1 MSCLVEQ
8 AKILFGEAEEDNL
21 GTKVLTERFQRWET
35 CSLCEQDY
43 HGVVRCALAWACW
56 KTYVGRPEEH
66 WTRRMAMTVLGNG
79 LNDAEQHEAAL
90 SVYKAELAMERRL
103 GAPEASLLNTQS
115 NLAMTYAKL
124 GQSERA
130 LQMRQEVYYRILK
143 LHGEEDR
150 DTLIA
155 AGNHASCLLTAKRF
169 DEAKAL
175 LRKVIPVARR
185 VLGESDITTL
195 RMRGGY
201 AEALKIDPGATLN
214 DLREAA
220 MTLEDAER
228 IARRVLGGAHP
239 TTVTIEEELK
249 DVRTGLGARET
260 GLAEALADMRVAD
273 EKG

>member
-1 MSCLVEQ
+1 VSCLVEQ
-8 AKILFGEAEEDNL
+8 AKILFGEAEYNNL
-21 GTKVLTERFQRWET
+21 GTKVLTERFQRWDT

-124 GQSERA
+124 GQSEQA

-185 VLGESDITTL
+185 ILGESDVTTL

-228 IARRVLGGAHP
+228 IAQRVLGGAHP
-239 TTVTIEEELK
+239 TTVTIEEELR
-249 DVRTGLGARET
+249 DVRAALGTRET
-260 GLAEALADMRVAD
+260 GLADALADMRV
-273 EKG
+273 